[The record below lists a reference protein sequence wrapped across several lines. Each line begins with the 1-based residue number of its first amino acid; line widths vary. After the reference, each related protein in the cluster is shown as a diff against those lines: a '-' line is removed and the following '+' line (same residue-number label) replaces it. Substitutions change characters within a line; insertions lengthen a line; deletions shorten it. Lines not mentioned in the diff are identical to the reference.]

1 MYCVKYCHPYM
12 FVVASKTRKRKRER
26 EKGGG
31 EGMCK
36 PFCLFLG
43 APQQEW
49 IHQVSDKPSRK
60 NKRRIT
66 IIITADEM
74 IRTDIHHTP
83 ICCPPLFSPKNKQ
96 AEGMG
101 GT

>member
-1 MYCVKYCHPYM
+1 M
-12 FVVASKTRKRKRER
+12 FVVASKTRKRERER
-26 EKGGG
+26 ERRGGGGGVGG

-96 AEGMG
+96 AEGMD